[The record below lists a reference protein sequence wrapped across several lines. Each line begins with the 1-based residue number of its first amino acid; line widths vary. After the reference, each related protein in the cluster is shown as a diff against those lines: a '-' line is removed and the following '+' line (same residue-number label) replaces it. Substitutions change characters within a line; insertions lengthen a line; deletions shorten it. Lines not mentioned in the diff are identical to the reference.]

1 MNSTVKKPWFFYYH
15 KCKRAGFTLT
25 EIIVAC
31 AIIIT
36 LATGAVI
43 GGGAILDHGRY
54 NAAKGGVAAI
64 SMAVSQYHFEL
75 DQWPARLSDLQN
87 KVGQYGPWLEED
99 ALKDP
104 WGVDYQMYINTD
116 TGQFAVWS
124 YGPNKANNSG
134 GTPTSFLVDDI
145 GTLGH

>member
-1 MNSTVKKPWFFYYH
+1 MNSTVKKKPWFFYYH
-15 KCKRAGFTLT
+15 KHPGFTLT

-36 LATGAVI
+36 LGTAAVV

-54 NAAKGGVAAI
+54 NAAKGGVATI
-64 SMAVSQYHFEL
+64 SMAISQYHFEL
-75 DQWPARLSDLQN
+75 EKWPVKLSDLKA
-87 KVGQYGPWLEED
+87 KVGQYGPWLEDD

-104 WGVDYQMYINTD
+104 WGVDYQVYINSGAGT
-116 TGQFAVWS
+116 FAVWS

-134 GTPTSFLVDDI
+134 AAPTSFSGDDI